1 MRQYITL
8 ILTTL
13 LLNTAQAETSDELK
27 KDYADFRKNYLTMI
41 SSSPAKADFV
51 KYFND
56 LESKL
61 NKQFEAFLVKERR
74 QLTPEGNQMALD
86 LEMLEPL
93 KILADSK
100 LSTETCTQAL
110 HNNEMNSAA
119 DESAVKQIATLIS
132 KLCK

>member
-27 KDYADFRKNYLTMI
+27 KDYADFRKNYLAMI
-41 SSSPAKADFV
+41 SNVPTKTDFI
-51 KYFND
+51 KNFS
-56 LESKL
+56 LLQSKL
-61 NKQFEAFLVKERR
+61 NKQFEAFQVKERR

-93 KILADSK
+93 HILAEAKISPE
-100 LSTETCTQAL
+100 SCEFAF
-110 HNNEMNSAA
+110 HNNELNSAA
-119 DESAVKQIATLIS
+119 DESAAAKIEKHIS

>member
-8 ILTTL
+8 ILVTL
-13 LLNTAQAETSDELK
+13 LLNAAQAETSDELK
-27 KDYADFRKNYLTMI
+27 KDYADFHKNYLTMI

-100 LSTETCTQAL
+100 LSSESCTQAL
-110 HNNEMNSAA
+110 HNNELNSAA
-119 DESAVKQIATLIS
+119 DYSAAKQIATLIN

>member
-1 MRQYITL
+1 MYRPFTL
-8 ILTTL
+8 ILVTL
-13 LLNTAQAETSDELK
+13 LLNTAKAETSDELK

-41 SSSPAKADFV
+41 SSSPAKTDFV

-56 LESKL
+56 LETKL

-93 KILADSK
+93 KILANGQ
-100 LSTETCTQAL
+100 LSTDSCAQAL

-119 DESAVKQIATLIS
+119 DESAAGKIRTLIN